1 MGVFIVNKTTK
12 NGIHMIHGIQVDWN
26 NGRVLSMSREGVPLR
41 LMYYDRRHGGDGYS
55 PVDLTDINFPNLYR
69 KIRLA
74 VAEDNIM
81 YQLREVA

>member
-1 MGVFIVNKTTK
+1 MNKTVR
-12 NGIHMIHGIQVDWN
+12 NGIHTIHGVEVNWFE
-26 NGRVLSMSREGVPLR
+26 GRVLSMSRGGVPLR

-55 PVDLTDINFPNLYR
+55 TVDLTDIRFPNLYR

>member
-1 MGVFIVNKTTK
+1 MNKTTK
-12 NGIHMIHGIQVDWN
+12 NGIHIIHGVQVDWKD
-26 NGRVLSMSREGVPLR
+26 GRVLSMSREGVPLR

-55 PVDLTDINFPNLYR
+55 QVDLTDIRFPNLYR

>member
-1 MGVFIVNKTTK
+1 MNKTHK
-12 NGIHMIHGIQVDWN
+12 NGIHMIHGIRVDWKD
-26 NGRVLSMSREGVPLR
+26 GRVLSMSRGGVPLR

-55 PVDLTDINFPNLYR
+55 PVDLTNIQFPNLYR

>member
-1 MGVFIVNKTTK
+1 MNKTTK
-12 NGIHMIHGIQVDWN
+12 NGIHMIHGIQVDWKD
-26 NGRVLSMSREGVPLR
+26 GRVLSMSRGGVPLR
-41 LMYYDRRHGGDGYS
+41 LVYFDRRHGGDGYS
-55 PVDLTDINFPNLYR
+55 PVDLTDIRFPNLYR